1 MLYPWGG
8 KTARAEAKT
17 MGRLWGFLITLG
29 VILAVLLFQ
38 RIASW
43 RNRKN
48 PDTCIG
54 AVVVDRRA
62 VSYRSQSRYGNH
74 RVGEYYITFC
84 PVDGGEPLEFSMSET
99 EYDAYHLGDRGPL
112 TYRTWEFISF
122 RPERREERECSVP
135 VAFAEDE

>member
-1 MLYPWGG
+1 
-8 KTARAEAKT
+8 

-48 PDTCIG
+48 PDTCIE

-62 VSYRSQSRYGNH
+62 VSYRSQSRCGNH
-74 RVGEYYITFC
+74 RVGEYYITFR
-84 PVDGGEPLEFSMSET
+84 PVDGGESLEFSMSET

-112 TYRTWEFISF
+112 TYRTWEFVSF
-122 RPERREERECSVP
+122 RPERREEREGSVP
-135 VAFAEDE
+135 VAFADEE